1 MLQNLQILKTI
12 WLNDLTDLEFIEE
25 FAFNCTSCLKLS
37 ISNNKIQFHRI
48 DRYNPN
54 FILVCVNSSF
64 VGINS
69 MADLLIVMQLD
80 SKPGGLQEG

>member
-1 MLQNLQILKTI
+1 MTIKLKGIPILRLRSNIFANLQILKTI

-54 FILVCVNSSF
+54 FIF
-64 VGINS
+64 AWQIY
-69 MADLLIVMQLD
+69 
-80 SKPGGLQEG
+80 